1 MASEVLT
8 TMSTETIIAKR
19 FRGFYPVIIDVET
32 AGFNPHKDALLEI
45 AAVTLTFSEKIHLCV
60 DEVISKHIKPFE
72 GANLET
78 ASLEFTGIDPEH
90 PFRKQ
95 IAINET
101 DALNEIFRVVR
112 KKIKDSQCT
121 RAVLVGHNASFDL
134 SFLNA
139 CVERNDIKRNPF
151 HPFSTFDTVSLSGLV
166 YGQTVL
172 SRAAIAAGLKWDEKE
187 AHSARYDAEQTA
199 LLFCEIINKWNKY
212 SDMS

>member
-1 MASEVLT
+1 MKASSSGLT
-8 TMSTETIIAKR
+8 YALPAAAASPASSIPSKPSHFCFPQLRLGVVTPLL
-19 FRGFYPVIIDVET
+19 G
-32 AGFNPHKDALLEI
+32 LLEGP
-45 AAVTLTFSEKIHLCV
+45 LGRCGV

-199 LLFCEIINKWNKY
+199 LYFATLLINGINILICLK
-212 SDMS
+212 

>member
-1 MASEVLT
+1 
-8 TMSTETIIAKR
+8 MSTETIIAKR

-45 AAVTLTFSEKIHLCV
+45 AAVTLTFSEKKHWCV

-151 HPFSTFDTVSLSGLV
+151 HPFSTFDTVSLSALV

-172 SRAAIAAGLKWDEKE
+172 SRAAIAAGLKWDENE

-199 LLFCEIINKWNKY
+199 LLFWEIINKWNKY